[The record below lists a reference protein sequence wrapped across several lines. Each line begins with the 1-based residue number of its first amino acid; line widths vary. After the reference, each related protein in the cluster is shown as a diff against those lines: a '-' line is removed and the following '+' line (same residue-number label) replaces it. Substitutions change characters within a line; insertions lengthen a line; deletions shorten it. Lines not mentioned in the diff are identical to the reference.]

1 MFGWLRKFGSSP
13 TPPEARWVV
22 AVDDE
27 AIRVSDEAGGTRAV
41 AKSEL
46 AGVAIETNDSGPWGA
61 DVWWLLFGAADELAC
76 AFPLGAT
83 GEKAAVDYLTALPG
97 FDHEQMV
104 KAMGSTDNRLFRVWR
119 RPDRPSGGAIS
130 PDCRHSPGG

>member
-1 MFGWLRKFGSSP
+1 MFGWLRKLRYN
-13 TPPEARWVV
+13 PPPLEARWVV

-27 AIRVSDEAGGTRAV
+27 AIRVTDEAGESRAV

-76 AFPLGAT
+76 AFPIGAT
-83 GEKAAVDYLTALPG
+83 GEKAAVDYLTALPD
-97 FDHEQMV
+97 FDHAEMV
-104 KAMGSTDNRLFRVWR
+104 EAMGSTANRLFPVWR
-119 RPDRPSGGAIS
+119 RTS
-130 PDCRHSPGG
+130 